1 MYHMEDRDSII
12 LAYRREGKSIR
23 EIARQ
28 NGMSRKTVR
37 KYLREFENAVGKDPT
52 SSQMD
57 DYLQQPV
64 RYDSSRRVRRVM
76 TDAVRARIGEFIARN
91 RANAAAGLR
100 KQQMLRIDMWRRLR
114 EEGVDIAYLTVSQ
127 YVRALETVPDP
138 AKSSGACSSA
148 RIMSPATGASST
160 GAHSICG

>member
-1 MYHMEDRDSII
+1 MEDRDSII

-37 KYLREFENAVGKDPT
+37 KYLREFENAVGKAPT

-64 RYDSSRRVRRVM
+64 RYDSSRRVRRVIR
-76 TDAVRARIGEFIARN
+76 TRRILS
-91 RANAAAGLR
+91 AG
-100 KQQMLRIDMWRRLR
+100 
-114 EEGVDIAYLTVSQ
+114 
-127 YVRALETVPDP
+127 
-138 AKSSGACSSA
+138 
-148 RIMSPATGASST
+148 
-160 GAHSICG
+160 